1 MYRVYCFGRWGSRS
15 SLVACSTYD
24 EVHIRELCYNP
35 FYFFLLVFCVFFV
48 FLLAGCL
55 VVCLFGVGVCVSV
68 CVHGW
73 MCTCLLFLFDF
84 FIVFLVCMAWLWFG
98 LVFCLAALTRERLLI
113 DAPHSPFD
121 CCTGWLGCSLVFRII
136 LLVFDGL
143 CTY

>member
-35 FYFFLLVFCVFFV
+35 FYFFLLVVFCVFFV
-48 FLLAGCL
+48 SLLAGCL

-68 CVHGW
+68 CVRGW

-98 LVFCLAALTRERLLI
+98 LVFCLAGKVLLNQI
-113 DAPHSPFD
+113 CCRFFTIQPSSPGSCRMFI
-121 CCTGWLGCSLVFRII
+121 LPAGC
-136 LLVFDGL
+136 
-143 CTY
+143 